1 MRGYFDEEEPE
12 GEEPRRDKELTLGWG
27 AILALCFGLV
37 GICGLC
43 FGAGYAMGHHSS
55 APEPSAAAQP
65 AAAPD
70 AEPLQANGS
79 IPKPEAAEQAPVAPP
94 PDSSANQ
101 QAPSESGASANPVPA
116 QASPM
121 PSPQASAPA
130 NPPPNATPNQPQ
142 VRPAL
147 GGYGSDPG
155 QASQTPGV
163 HAALPSM
170 PQYAVQ
176 IAAVANA
183 EDANVLTNALKKR
196 NYPVTERR
204 EPADGLIHV
213 RVGPFASHDEANR
226 WRAKLQD
233 DGYNAVIEP

>member
-1 MRGYFDEEEPE
+1 MRGYFEDEETEVDEPK
-12 GEEPRRDKELTLGWG
+12 RDKELTLGWG
-27 AILALCFGLV
+27 AILALFFGLIV
-37 GICGLC
+37 ICGLC
-43 FGAGYAMGHHSS
+43 FGAGYAVGHHSS
-55 APEPSAAAQP
+55 APELSAAAQP

-94 PDSSANQ
+94 ADSSANK
-101 QAPSESGASANPVPA
+101 QAPSDPGASANTTPA
-116 QASPM
+116 QANPV
-121 PSPQASAPA
+121 PGAQVIAPA

-147 GGYGSDPG
+147 GGYGNDPG
-155 QASQTPGV
+155 QASQTSAV

-183 EDANVLTNALKKR
+183 EDANVLTNALRKR

-204 EPADGLIHV
+204 DPADGLIHV
-213 RVGPFASHDEANR
+213 RAGPFASHDEANR
-226 WRAKLQD
+226 WRAKLQG